1 MKWKMFACTSLLVPV
16 LGFGQTKSGGSQ
28 ADRPR
33 SSYDPAAASGVRQ
46 DRPGAISSA
55 LAKVNPGDK
64 DYGAAVS
71 EGRIA
76 LIEET
81 VEDFY
86 WWSCM
91 VLTVLLMIATIYI
104 VWLLRQRQLRLSISG
119 DIVAQL
125 YNSHVAARSKAF
137 EAIEAH
143 NQLVRRYNA
152 QAAEIL
158 RVKLE
163 AEQAQEKEE
172 RKEEA
177 KIVQNLQADE
187 EPSEDP
193 TQRAKIDVSESSP
206 KRKKSTIENL
216 PPARPSVDLETLVRS
231 LQAQITAKDQ
241 KIANLRTQINRAHSS
256 LAEER
261 EGNNARPS

>member
-1 MKWKMFACTSLLVPV
+1 MKWKIFACTSLLVPV
-16 LGFGQTKSGGSQ
+16 LGFGQTKSGGSPT
-28 ADRPR
+28 DRPR

-55 LAKVNPGDK
+55 LAKINPGDK

-71 EGRIA
+71 EGRISV
-76 LIEET
+76 IEET

-91 VLTVLLMIATIYI
+91 VLTVLLMIATLYI

-152 QAAEIL
+152 QAAEIAAL
-158 RVKLE
+158 REAIEQKEGAPDAKQGIEAAEKLHSKGPK
-163 AEQAQEKEE
+163 QKG
-172 RKEEA
+172 
-177 KIVQNLQADE
+177 E
-187 EPSEDP
+187 EPEA
-193 TQRAKIDVSESSP
+193 TKAVSAPGVGPVP
-206 KRKKSTIENL
+206 KDIQENASTD
-216 PPARPSVDLETLVRS
+216 A
-231 LQAQITAKDQ
+231 
-241 KIANLRTQINRAHSS
+241 
-256 LAEER
+256 
-261 EGNNARPS
+261 